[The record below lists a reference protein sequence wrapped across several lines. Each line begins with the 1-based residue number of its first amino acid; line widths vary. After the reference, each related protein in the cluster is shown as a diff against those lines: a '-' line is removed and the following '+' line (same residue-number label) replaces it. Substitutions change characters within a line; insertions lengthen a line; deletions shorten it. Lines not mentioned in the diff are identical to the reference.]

1 MVSEKSVAIVG
12 AGVAGITTAYFL
24 GKKGY
29 KIRLFDPN
37 GVAEE
42 CSYANG
48 GQLSVCNAEV
58 WNSYSN
64 IAKGIKWLTQP
75 DAPLAFR
82 PDVWSWSKIKWVAG
96 FIGATLTNSYD
107 RNTRKTIEYSL
118 RSRRLMKKLMKETGI
133 DFHHNDCGILHIY
146 KNQKSW
152 DKARRT
158 LDRFKDTKWGR
169 VEAKG
174 NLAKKYNIYSK
185 DIVGATFTKGDSVG
199 DIHTFC
205 KELQYYM
212 EKKFD
217 FKVWPNKIVKTKEI
231 KLLSGRRDH
240 AITLNE
246 LKKDYDEVIICA
258 GAYTSFLVPSLNIYP
273 IKGYSITF
281 RGRDAEDAPFTSVL
295 DDDAKIVA
303 SPFSNLTFRVAGTAE
318 LAEWNQDIR
327 QDRIKPLVD
336 WVRDNTFMDAENYTK
351 WACLRPMTPNML
363 PIISKVRGMWINS
376 GAGHLG
382 WTMGMALAEKVTND
396 ISKN

>member
-1 MVSEKSVAIVG
+1 MGNAKSIAIVG

-29 KIRLFDPN
+29 RIRLYDPN

-58 WNSYSN
+58 WNTYSN

-118 RSRRLMKKLMKETGI
+118 RSRRLMKKLMKDTGI
-133 DFHHNDCGILHIY
+133 DFYHNDCGILHIY

-152 DKARRT
+152 DKARKT
-158 LDRFKDTKWGR
+158 LDRFKDTRWGR

-174 NLAKKYNIYSK
+174 DLAGKYNIYSK

-199 DIHTFC
+199 DIHAFC
-205 KELQYYM
+205 RHLSYYM
-212 EKKFD
+212 EDNFD
-217 FKVWPNKIVKTKEI
+217 YKVYCNKIVKNNEVKY
-231 KLLSGRRDH
+231 LSGKRDH
-240 AITLNE
+240 ARTLQE
-246 LKKDYDEVIICA
+246 LKEQYDEVVICA

-281 RGRDAEDAPFTSVL
+281 RGREAEDAPFTSIL

-303 SPFSNLTFRVAGTAE
+303 SPFTNLTFRVAGTAE
-318 LAEWNQDIR
+318 LADWDQDIR
-327 QDRIKPLVD
+327 EDRIKPLVD
-336 WVRDNTFMDAENYTK
+336 WVHNNTFMDAEKYTR

-363 PIISKVRGMWINS
+363 PVISKVKGLWVNS

-382 WTMGMALAEKVTND
+382 WTMGMALAEKITKD
-396 ISKN
+396 I

>member
-1 MVSEKSVAIVG
+1 MVSKKSVAIVG

-217 FKVWPNKIVKTKEI
+217 FKVWPNKIVKNKEM
-231 KLLSGRRDH
+231 KFLSGKRDH
-240 AITLNE
+240 AITLDE

-258 GAYTSFLVPSLNIYP
+258 GAYTSFLVPNLNIYP

>member
-1 MVSEKSVAIVG
+1 LAGKKSVAIVG

-24 GKKGY
+24 GKKEY
-29 KIRLFDPN
+29 TVRLFDPN
-37 GVAEE
+37 GVAQE

-64 IAKGIKWLTQP
+64 IAKGIKWLTKP

-118 RSRRLMKKLMKETGI
+118 RSRRLMKKLMKDTGI
-133 DFHHNDCGILHIY
+133 DFYHNDCGILHVY

-199 DIHTFC
+199 DIHAFC
-205 KELQYYM
+205 KHLSYYM
-212 EKKFD
+212 EDNFD
-217 FKVWPNKIVKTKEI
+217 FRVYPNKIVRTEEEKI
-231 KLLSGRRDH
+231 WCGLRDH
-240 AITLNE
+240 AMSLTE

-281 RGRDAEDAPFTSVL
+281 KGREAEDAPWTSVL

-303 SPFSNLTFRVAGTAE
+303 SPFANLTFRVAGTAE
-318 LAEWNQDIR
+318 LADWNNDIR
-327 QDRIKPLVD
+327 KDRIKPLLD
-336 WVRDNTFMDAENYTK
+336 WVRNNTFMDCERYNE

-363 PIISKVRGMWINS
+363 PVLTKVNRMWVNS

-382 WTMGMALAEKVTND
+382 WTMGMALAEKITKD
-396 ISKN
+396 I

>member
-1 MVSEKSVAIVG
+1 MGSSKSVAIVG

-29 KIRLFDPN
+29 RVRLFDPN

-118 RSRRLMKKLMKETGI
+118 RSRRLMKKLMKDTGI
-133 DFHHNDCGILHIY
+133 DFYHNDCGILHIY

-174 NLAKKYNIYSK
+174 DLAKKYNIYSK

-199 DIHTFC
+199 DIHAFC
-205 KELQYYM
+205 KHLSYYM
-212 EKKFD
+212 EDNFD
-217 FKVWPNKIVKTKEI
+217 YRVYPNKIVRTEEEVWW
-231 KLLSGRRDH
+231 SGPRDH
-240 AITLNE
+240 AMSLQE
-246 LKKDYDEVIICA
+246 LKKDHDEVIICA

-281 RGRDAEDAPFTSVL
+281 RGREAEDAPFTSIL

-303 SPFSNLTFRVAGTAE
+303 SPFTNLTFRVAGTAE
-318 LAEWNQDIR
+318 LADWDHDIR
-327 QDRIKPLVD
+327 EDRIKPLVD
-336 WVRDNTFMDAENYTK
+336 WVRNNTFMDAEKYTR

-363 PIISKVRGMWINS
+363 PVISKVQGMWVNS

-382 WTMGMALAEKVTND
+382 WTMGMALAEKITKD
-396 ISKN
+396 I

>member
-1 MVSEKSVAIVG
+1 MGNAKSVAIVG
-12 AGVAGITTAYFL
+12 AGIAGITTAYFL

-29 KIRLFDPN
+29 RVRLFDPN

-58 WNSYSN
+58 WNTYSN

-118 RSRRLMKKLMKETGI
+118 RSRRLMKKLMKDTGI

-199 DIHTFC
+199 DIHAFC
-205 KELQYYM
+205 RHLSYYM
-212 EKKFD
+212 EDNFD
-217 FKVWPNKIVKTKEI
+217 YKVYCNKIVKNKEV
-231 KLLSGRRDH
+231 KYLSGKRDH
-240 AITLNE
+240 AKTLHE
-246 LKKDYDEVIICA
+246 LKEQYDEVIICA
-258 GAYTSFLVPSLNIYP
+258 GAYTSVLLPSLNIYP

-281 RGRDAEDAPFTSVL
+281 RGAEAEDAPFTSIL

-303 SPFSNLTFRVAGTAE
+303 SPFTNLTFRVAGTAE
-318 LAEWNQDIR
+318 
-327 QDRIKPLVD
+327 
-336 WVRDNTFMDAENYTK
+336 
-351 WACLRPMTPNML
+351 
-363 PIISKVRGMWINS
+363 
-376 GAGHLG
+376 
-382 WTMGMALAEKVTND
+382 
-396 ISKN
+396 

>member
-118 RSRRLMKKLMKETGI
+118 RSRRLMKKLMKDTSI
-133 DFHHNDCGILHIY
+133 DFYHNDCGILHIY

-240 AITLNE
+240 AITLDE

>member
-1 MVSEKSVAIVG
+1 MGNPKSIAIVG

-29 KIRLFDPN
+29 RIRLYDPN

-58 WNSYSN
+58 WNTYSN

-118 RSRRLMKKLMKETGI
+118 RSRRLMKKLMKDTGI

-199 DIHTFC
+199 DIHKFC
-205 KELQYYM
+205 NQISNYLYHNWDYSVNVNTIVLTEE
-212 EKKFD
+212 EKYWSPKRAHA
-217 FKVWPNKIVKTKEI
+217 KT
-231 KLLSGRRDH
+231 LR
-240 AITLNE
+240 E
-246 LKKDYDEVIICA
+246 LKKEYDEVVICA
-258 GAYTSFLVPSLNIYP
+258 GAYTSTLLPGLNIYP
-273 IKGYSITF
+273 IKGYSVSYRYDNAMPT
-281 RGRDAEDAPFTSVL
+281 TSIL

-303 SPFSNLTFRVAGTAE
+303 SPFSNNVFRVAGTAE
-318 LAEWNQDIR
+318 LAGYDHDIR
-327 QDRIKPLVD
+327 MDRIKPLRR
-336 WVRDNTFMDAENYTK
+336 WVRNNTFVQDTRPEM

-363 PIISKVRGMWINS
+363 PIASKYKGLWVNS

-382 WTMGMALAEKVTND
+382 WTMGMALAEK
-396 ISKN
+396 IAKEI

>member
-1 MVSEKSVAIVG
+1 MGNPKSIAIVG

-29 KIRLFDPN
+29 KVRLHDPN

-58 WNSYSN
+58 WNTYSN
-64 IAKGIKWLTQP
+64 VAKGIKWLTQP

-118 RSRRLMKKLMKETGI
+118 RSRRLMKKLMKDTGI

-169 VEAKG
+169 VEARG
-174 NLAKKYNIYSK
+174 NLAHKYNVYSA
-185 DIVGATFTKGDSVG
+185 DIVGATFTKSDSVG

-205 KELQYYM
+205 RHLSYYM
-212 EKKFD
+212 EDNFD
-217 FKVWPNKIVKTKEI
+217 YKVYCNKIVINKEV
-231 KLLSGRRDH
+231 KYLSGKRDH
-240 AITLNE
+240 ARTLQE
-246 LKKDYDEVIICA
+246 LKEQYDEVIICA
-258 GAYTSFLVPSLNIYP
+258 GAYTSVLLPSLNIYP

-281 RGRDAEDAPFTSVL
+281 NGAEAEDAPFTSIL

-303 SPFSNLTFRVAGTAE
+303 SPFNNLTFRVAGTAE
-318 LAEWNQDIR
+318 LADWNHDIR
-327 QDRIKPLVD
+327 EDRIKPLVD
-336 WVRDNTFMDAENYTK
+336 WVHDNTFMDAEKYTR

-363 PIISKVRGMWINS
+363 PIISKVQGMWVNS

-382 WTMGMALAEKVTND
+382 WTMGMALAEKITKD
-396 ISKN
+396 I

>member
-1 MVSEKSVAIVG
+1 MVSKKSVAIVG

-174 NLAKKYNIYSK
+174 DLAKKYNIYSK

-240 AITLNE
+240 AITLDE

>member
-1 MVSEKSVAIVG
+1 MVSKKSVAIVG

-231 KLLSGRRDH
+231 KFLSGKRDH
-240 AITLNE
+240 AITLDE

-363 PIISKVRGMWINS
+363 PVISKVRGMWINS

>member
-118 RSRRLMKKLMKETGI
+118 RSRRLMKKLIKETGI

-240 AITLNE
+240 AITLDE

-363 PIISKVRGMWINS
+363 PVISKVRGMWINS